1 MTRDRVK
8 FLFQAVSMQTEV
20 TKTSLQS
27 C

>member
-1 MTRDRVK
+1 MTRDRGK
-8 FLFQAVSMQTEV
+8 FLFQAVPMQTEV